1 MPFKY
6 NGQRRTIRFGKFDLV
21 LLRRPHLH
29 DALPLLD
36 DEGRPGRRVLDLA
49 VGPREDL
56 LRVLHDLHVL
66 VVEGVGA
73 LAAPHALRVARGEA
87 QAALRALVSGGAER
101 PVDAV
106 SDPSFGGVGQYFSD
120 ARRRPRQMV
129 PELRDALL
137 FGDAH
142 AAEAL

>member
-1 MPFKY
+1 MTFTCVEMKRDD
-6 NGQRRTIRFGKFDLV
+6 GVSARTASKSKK
-21 LLRRPHLH
+21 RPPTTSSDGH
-29 DALPLLD
+29 DARRWRKGSRTP
-36 DEGRPGRRVLDLA
+36 RPR
-49 VGPREDL
+49 
-56 LRVLHDLHVL
+56 VL

-101 PVDAV
+101 AVDAV
-106 SDPSFGGVGQYFSD
+106 PYTSFCGVGQYFSD
-120 ARRRPRQMV
+120 ARRGATQMI

-137 FGDAH
+137 LRDAH